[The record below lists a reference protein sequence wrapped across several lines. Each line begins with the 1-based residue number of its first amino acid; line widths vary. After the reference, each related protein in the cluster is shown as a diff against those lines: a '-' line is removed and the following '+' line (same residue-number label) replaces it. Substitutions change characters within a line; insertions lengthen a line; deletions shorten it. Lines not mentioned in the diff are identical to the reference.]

1 MKKLLLA
8 LLVCL
13 GGSLQAQET
22 IWNNITPAV
31 TTLTGAST
39 NTANGNIS
47 IINNPKDTIRIYVTA
62 NGIAS
67 TTNGTLI
74 VKFST
79 ASGDI
84 GNTNEFDTASAS
96 NIKITMSTL
105 GTSTNTV
112 SDWFQVRGVRYIRAG
127 QIENTFVGPVSN
139 LVIRV
144 GTVSGGQQ

>member
-22 IWNNITPAV
+22 IWNNLTPSV